1 MSESSDDHSA
11 NSTAGEG
18 AASAL
23 PHVASPSTTPDGPI
37 ETPAQVPE
45 PQIILPGAGFD
56 ASGSAAT
63 TSVPLTATR
72 GTALVLTREPRKET
86 AAEPASEAAPRSW
99 TWPRLAVRPAAASVI
114 AVLLGAAAG
123 SGATAGLLYFN
134 YFNAAPAPP
143 PADSAAFTAGLDR
156 LDRELATL
164 KASIDGSARQASAQI
179 AKIADRMDRSEK
191 LQAETGAKL
200 AKTAEAL
207 DRLHRPAGNGA
218 ADATGSVSGAAG
230 ERTAALADPKRPGS
244 TAQTAI
250 LDGWVLRDVYNGAAM
265 IQTPRNGFVEVIPG
279 DTLPGLG
286 RIEGVRRQDG
296 RWVVVTSRG
305 LIVSR

>member
-11 NSTAGEG
+11 NSTSGEETAPALENVESPAVAPDDWAEILTPRASAPES
-18 AASAL
+18 AASK
-23 PHVASPSTTPDGPI
+23 
-37 ETPAQVPE
+37 
-45 PQIILPGAGFD
+45 
-56 ASGSAAT
+56 SAA
-63 TSVPLTATR
+63 PLSATR
-72 GTALVLTREPRKET
+72 STALVLTLPHRE
-86 AAEPASEAAPRSW
+86 EAASDPAPEPPPRSRML
-99 TWPRLAVRPAAASVI
+99 PRFALTPVVASVI

-123 SGATAGLLYFN
+123 SAATAGLLYL
-134 YFNAAPAPP
+134 NAALAAA

-156 LDRELATL
+156 IDRELSTL
-164 KASIDGSARQASAQI
+164 KASIDGSARQANAQI
-179 AKIADRMDRSEK
+179 AKIAERMDRAEK
-191 LQAETGAKL
+191 SQAETSAKL

-207 DRLHRPAGNGA
+207 DRLHRQAGNGA
-218 ADATGSVSGAAG
+218 LDTTGSVSG
-230 ERTAALADPKRPGS
+230 ERTAALSDPKRPGS
-244 TAQTAI
+244 SAQTAI